1 LFNLLATRTRRL
13 SIFQQPPIFNKA
25 TQNWSLFPAMIF
37 AIVVVFIFCYIPSL
51 QDVIGTRSIPVEHWF
66 LPAAF
71 GAGLLILDEAR
82 KYCVRT
88 WPNGLLAKI
97 AW

>member
-1 LFNLLATRTRRL
+1 
-13 SIFQQPPIFNKA
+13 
-25 TQNWSLFPAMIF
+25 MIF

-51 QDVIGTRSIPVEHWF
+51 QDVIDTRTIPVEHWF

-71 GAGLLILDEAR
+71 GLGLLMIDETR

-88 WPNGLLAKI
+88 FPNSFIAKM

>member
-1 LFNLLATRTRRL
+1 MYLLPSAGDNILTR
-13 SIFQQPPIFNKA
+13 S
-25 TQNWSLFPAMIF
+25 QNWVLFPSMIF
-37 AIVVVFIFCYIPSL
+37 AIVVVFIFCYIPGL
-51 QDVIGTRSIPVEHWF
+51 QNTIDTREIPVEYWF

-71 GAGLLILDEAR
+71 GIGLLSLDEAR

-88 WPNGLLAKI
+88 WPKGFLAKI

>member
-1 LFNLLATRTRRL
+1 
-13 SIFQQPPIFNKA
+13 
-25 TQNWSLFPAMIF
+25 MIF
-37 AIVVVFIFCYIPSL
+37 AIAVVFIFCYIPSL
-51 QDVIGTRSIPVEHWF
+51 QDTIDTRTISVEHWF

-71 GAGLLILDEAR
+71 GLGLLMLDELR
-82 KYCVRT
+82 KFCVRT

>member
-1 LFNLLATRTRRL
+1 
-13 SIFQQPPIFNKA
+13 
-25 TQNWSLFPAMIF
+25 MIF

-51 QDVIGTRSIPVEHWF
+51 QRVIDTRTIAVEYWF

-71 GAGLLILDEAR
+71 GLGLLLLDEAR

-88 WPNGLLAKI
+88 WPNGLFARM

>member
-1 LFNLLATRTRRL
+1 
-13 SIFQQPPIFNKA
+13 
-25 TQNWSLFPAMIF
+25 MVF

-51 QDVIGTRSIPVEHWF
+51 QTTIATRAVPVEYWF
-66 LPAAF
+66 LPASF
-71 GAGLLILDEAR
+71 GLGLLMLDETR

-88 WPNGLLAKI
+88 WPNGLLARI

>member
-13 SIFQQPPIFNKA
+13 SIFQQPPIFNKN
-25 TQNWSLFPAMIF
+25 TQNWLLFPSMIF

-51 QDVIGTRSIPVEHWF
+51 QETIGTREVPVEYWF
-66 LPAAF
+66 FPAAF
-71 GAGLLILDEAR
+71 GLGLLMLDETR

>member
-1 LFNLLATRTRRL
+1 
-13 SIFQQPPIFNKA
+13 
-25 TQNWSLFPAMIF
+25 MVF
-37 AIVVVFIFCYIPSL
+37 AIIVVFIFCYIPSL
-51 QDVIGTRSIPVEHWF
+51 QSTIDTRAVPVEYWF

-71 GAGLLILDEAR
+71 GFGLLMLDESR

-88 WPNGLLAKI
+88 WPNGFLAKI

>member
-1 LFNLLATRTRRL
+1 VLTRH
-13 SIFQQPPIFNKA
+13 
-25 TQNWSLFPAMIF
+25 QNWLLFPSMVF
-37 AIVVVFIFCYIPSL
+37 AIIVVFIFCYIPSL
-51 QDVIGTRSIPVEHWF
+51 QSTIDTRAVPVEYWF

-71 GAGLLILDEAR
+71 GFGLLMLDESR

-88 WPNGLLAKI
+88 WPNGFLAKI

>member
-1 LFNLLATRTRRL
+1 MTIQNL
-13 SIFQQPPIFNKA
+13 
-25 TQNWSLFPAMIF
+25 SLFPAMIF
-37 AIVVVFIFCYIPSL
+37 AIIVVFIFCYIPAL
-51 QDVIGTRSIPVEHWF
+51 QRVIDTRTVSVEHWF

-71 GAGLLILDEAR
+71 GMGLLLLDETR